1 MKINIFGKLLSKN
14 DNKVKVEDKYVA
26 IDLNAYNKE
35 NMVTVAR
42 PSLYNF
48 DSFVEDLDRVSNPK
62 PLKNTEFI
70 EI

>member
-35 NMVTVAR
+35 NSVTVAR